1 MQVSVNGKNEETI
14 KQTLAEFLIARS
26 LLERRVA
33 VECNGHIILKS
44 EYKKF
49 ILNDGD
55 ILEIVHAIGGG

>member
-1 MQVSVNGKNEETI
+1 MQVSVNGKTEEIT
-14 KQTLAEFLIARS
+14 KQTLAKFLVARNLS
-26 LLERRVA
+26 ERRVA

-44 EYKKF
+44 EYEKL